1 MSQTISVGVVGP
13 SYWAYMATVMAE
25 CLDTITKSN
34 RIETG
39 LVPGGVF
46 HDALTF
52 SELAL
57 EATGSSMPANPPAS
71 LNAYGIAAEAIRR
84 SFGDL
89 PKNRKEVDQQLAT
102 YADFI
107 RRLNEA
113 RTLHQRE
120 RQVAESLQTF
130 FWDLKEQGE
139 AEAYESSVGF
149 GTVPV
154 GLRST
159 A

>member
-13 SYWAYMATVMAE
+13 SYWTYMATVMAE
-25 CLDTITKSN
+25 CLDAVTKSN

-39 LVPGGVF
+39 QVPGGVF
-46 HDALTF
+46 HDARTF

-57 EATGSSMPANPPAS
+57 EATGSSMPENPPAS
-71 LNAYGIAAEAIRR
+71 LNAYGIAAEVIRR
-84 SFGDL
+84 SFGEVL
-89 PKNRKEVDQQLAT
+89 KNRKEVDQRLAA

-107 RRLNEA
+107 RRLDEP

-120 RQVAESLQTF
+120 HQTAENLQTF
-130 FWDLKEQGE
+130 FLDLKEQGE
-139 AEAYESSVGF
+139 AEAYESSIAF

-154 GLRST
+154 GLRNS